1 MGEVLLE
8 ARDIGVSRGENLLFQ
23 NQSFTLAAGQAL
35 QLQGENGSGKTTLL
49 RALAT
54 LIPLDE
60 GELRWRGQTLP
71 RARDEYFAQLCF
83 AGHRAGIKD
92 NLNAIENI
100 KHSGLH
106 TTPTDEACS
115 QALQRTGLVDREHLP
130 CRVLSAGQ
138 RRRVLLARV
147 ILSGAALWLL
157 DEPLSALDTS
167 GVALLSELVTEHLHS
182 GGAVVYSTHQPLP
195 LGSVNVA
202 TLQLAGNA

>member
-1 MGEVLLE
+1 MSEVLLE
-8 ARDIGVSRGENLLFQ
+8 AQSIGVSRGDHLLFQ
-23 NQSFTLAAGQAL
+23 NHSFTLAAGQAL
-35 QLQGENGSGKTTLL
+35 QLQGENGSGKTTML

-60 GELRWRGQTLP
+60 GELRWRGQALP

-100 KHSGLH
+100 KHSGLQN
-106 TTPTDEACS
+106 TPTDEECL
-115 QALQRTGLVDREHLP
+115 QALQRTGLIDREHLP
-130 CRVLSAGQ
+130 CRALSAGQ

-147 ILSGAALWLL
+147 ILSGATLWLL
-157 DEPLSALDTS
+157 DEPLSALDAS
-167 GVALLSELVTEHLHS
+167 GVSLLSELVTDHLQS
-182 GGAVVYSTHQPLP
+182 GGAVIYSTHQPLP
-195 LGSVNVA
+195 LGSENVA